1 MAGDRVLIV
10 DDEAAIR
17 FGIGEFLRASDF
29 VVVEAD
35 SCAAAV
41 RAFAAETPD
50 IAVLDYSL
58 GDGNGLDLLRKL
70 RELDAQVPVILLT
83 AHGTID
89 LAVAAV
95 KEGADQFL
103 TKPVELPALRVVL
116 ERALEHQRGR
126 KKGLARRKREQREEI
141 DAFRGKSAAI
151 RRLADDARRVL
162 PSDRPIFIHGETG
175 AGKGVLAR
183 WIHQNGPRANEAFV
197 DMNCAGLSRELL
209 ESELFGHERGAFT
222 GAVTAKQGL
231 LEIAHRGTLFLDEV
245 GDMDLGIQA
254 KLLKVL
260 EDRRYRR
267 VGDVHDRK
275 VDLRLVTATHHDL
288 EALVEQG
295 KFRRDLYY
303 RIGTLPLVVP
313 PLRERREDIAHLAE
327 EFAHRFA
334 AELGRGELTITREAV
349 ELLERNRWTGNVREL
364 RNAIERAV
372 LLADE
377 GRIGAGE
384 LHFLGTASGGS
395 SRAAEGV
402 SVTSTHAGT
411 LAELERIYILRVMD
425 EEGGRVDQVA
435 RRLDIPRSSLYSRL
449 KKYGVSKG

>member
-1 MAGDRVLIV
+1 MAGDRVLVV

-17 FGIGEFLRASDF
+17 FGIGEFLRASGF
-29 VVVEAD
+29 VVTEAEG
-35 SCAAAV
+35 CASAA
-41 RAFAAETPD
+41 RSFQSEPPD
-50 IAVLDYSL
+50 IAVIDYSL
-58 GDGNGLDLLRKL
+58 GDGNGLELLRKL
-70 RELDAQVPVILLT
+70 HELDAQVPVILLT

-89 LAVAAV
+89 LAVQAV
-95 KEGADQFL
+95 KEGAEQFL
-103 TKPVELPALRVVL
+103 TKPVELPALRVII

-126 KKGLARRKREQREEI
+126 KKGIARRKREQREEI

-151 RRLADDARRVL
+151 KRLAEEARRVL

-183 WIHQNGPRANEAFV
+183 WIHQNGSRANEAFV

-222 GAVTAKQGL
+222 GAIAAKQGL
-231 LEIAHRGTLFLDEV
+231 LEIAHRGTLFLDEI
-245 GDMDLGIQA
+245 GDMDQGIQA

-295 KFRRDLYY
+295 KFRRDLFY
-303 RIGTLPLVVP
+303 RIGTLPLTVP
-313 PLRERREDIAHLAE
+313 PLRERREDIAPLAE

-334 AELGRGELTITREAV
+334 AELGRGDMTISPNAIQI
-349 ELLERNRWTGNVREL
+349 LERHRWPGNVREL

-372 LLADE
+372 LLADD
-377 GRIGAGE
+377 GHIGAAQ
-384 LHFLGTASGGS
+384 LHFLTGAGATRSSDPGTSPS
-395 SRAAEGV
+395 
-402 SVTSTHAGT
+402 T
-411 LAELERIYILRVMD
+411 LAELERAHILRVMD
-425 EEGGRVDQVA
+425 EEGGKAEEAA
-435 RRLDIPRSSLYSRL
+435 RRLGIPRSSLYNKL
-449 KKYGVSKG
+449 KKYGASKS